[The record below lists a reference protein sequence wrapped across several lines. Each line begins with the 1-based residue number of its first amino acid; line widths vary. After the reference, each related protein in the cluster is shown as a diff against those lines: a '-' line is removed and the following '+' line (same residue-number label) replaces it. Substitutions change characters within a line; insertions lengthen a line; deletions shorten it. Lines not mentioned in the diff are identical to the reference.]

1 MNIKIICDPF
11 QEMAYPTSFNMETL
25 LSQPSYA
32 KKIKYAEDHLTR
44 LASGSS
50 RVVFKIDDEKV
61 LKVAK
66 NEKGIAQNTV
76 ESDWGIQKTS
86 SIVAKVFESDENN
99 IFVEMEYAKKITPSL
114 FKKIVGVSL
123 EELHQY
129 LVYYVSQLNR
139 QKWGYAIKVPENV
152 ERFTENDWIK
162 ELIDLYHNFDILIPG
177 DFGRISSY
185 GLVLR
190 NEIPTVVITDFG
202 LTDQVYQDYYKK

>member
-66 NEKGIAQNTV
+66 NKKGIAQNKV

-86 SIVAKVFESDENN
+86 SIVTKVFESDENN

-114 FKKIVGVSL
+114 FKKIVGVSIK
-123 EELHQY
+123 ELHHY
-129 LVYYVSQLNR
+129 LLYYFAQFNR
-139 QKWGYAIKVPENV
+139 KKWGYAVAAPDDI

-162 ELIDLYHNFDILIPG
+162 ELIDLYHYFNILIPG

-202 LTDQVYQDYYKK
+202 LTNQVYQDYYKK